1 MSRPSLTLL
10 LAAIQLACGSAMAA
24 TGAPVAD
31 AIWFNGPI
39 ITLDDKHPNAQA
51 VAVKDGKILAV
62 GERKQVLQNQGPTT
76 QMIDL
81 KGTTLLPGFI
91 DPHGHVSMVGFQAA
105 SANLLPPPDGTND
118 TLPKLQETLRNFEQ
132 QSPIPKQFGVL
143 FGFGYDDSQLQEQR
157 HPTKDDLD
165 AVSRGVPIAIVH
177 QSSHLGVLNSKAL
190 ELAKIDASTP
200 DPEGGVIR
208 RVEGSQEPNG
218 VLEEN
223 AFFNALIKIFPK
235 LTADQA
241 VDMLSAGQQLYISYG
256 YTTLQD
262 GRSSP
267 DQVKTAI
274 KAAGDGKLLADIV
287 SYPDILTPG
296 TKELLVAPWYHPTNQ
311 PVSYDRHFRIGG
323 VKLTLDGS
331 PQGKTAWLSQP
342 YFKPPQGQDASYAGY
357 GVIKDDDAL
366 AIYKEALANR
376 WQILSHTN
384 GDRAIDQLLSSMRA
398 AEKAYPGV
406 DVRPVLI
413 HGQTLRQD
421 QVAELKQ
428 LKIFPSLFPMHTY
441 YWGDWHRQSV
451 LGPERAEN
459 ISPTQWVLKAGLKF
473 TTHHDAPVALPDSMR
488 VLATTVNRTTRS
500 GYVLGPEQRV
510 TPLQALKAMTLWSAY
525 QHFEE
530 DRKGSITPGKLADF
544 AVLSANPLTEAPE
557 NLSEI
562 KVLKTIKE
570 GRVIYE
576 RPAKVTPLPAPLG
589 MHGDP
594 SLPLPQGIKAVAQGD
609 GDLGPALD
617 VIYDQ
622 LAPAQP

>member
-1 MSRPSLTLL
+1 MQKTSFALL
-10 LAAIQLACGSAMAA
+10 VAALQLASASALAA
-24 TGAPVAD
+24 TPPVAD

-39 ITLDDKHPNAQA
+39 ITIDDRQPDAQA

-62 GERKQVLQNQGPTT
+62 GDRQQVLKNQGPATR
-76 QMIDL
+76 MLDL
-81 KGTTLLPGFI
+81 KGSTLLPGFI

-105 SANLLPPPDGTND
+105 SANLLPPPDGANSNI
-118 TLPKLQETLRNFEQ
+118 PELQQTLRSFEQ
-132 QSPIPKQFGVL
+132 QSPIPAQFGVL

-157 HPTKDDLD
+157 HPTKADLD
-165 AVSRGVPIAIVH
+165 AVNKDMPIAIVH

-190 ELAKIDASTP
+190 ELAGINASTP
-200 DPEGGVIR
+200 NPDGGVIR

-223 AFFNALIKIFPK
+223 AFFMALVKIFPK

-241 VDMLSAGQQLYISYG
+241 VDMLSAGQKLYISYG

-267 DQVKTAI
+267 DQVRTAI
-274 KAAGDGKLLADIV
+274 KAASDGKLLADIV
-287 SYPDILTPG
+287 SYPDILTQG

-311 PVSYDRHFRIGG
+311 PVVYDRHFRIGG

-357 GVIKDDDAL
+357 GVVKDDEAL

-384 GDRAIDQLLSSMRA
+384 GDRAIEQLLTSIKA

-406 DVRPVLI
+406 DVRPVMI

-459 ISPTQWVLKAGLKF
+459 ISPTQWVLKEGLKF

-488 VLATTVNRTTRS
+488 VLAATVNRTTRS
-500 GYVLGPEQRV
+500 GYVLGPDQRV

-544 AVLSANPLTEAPE
+544 VVLSANPLTVAPATL
-557 NLSEI
+557 NEI
-562 KVLKTIKE
+562 QVLKTVKE

-576 RPAKVTPLPAPLG
+576 RPAKLALLPPPFG

-594 SLPLPQGIKAVAQGD
+594 SLPAPAGIKAVAQGD

-617 VIYDQ
+617 VIYDK
-622 LAPAQP
+622 LTPAHP

>member
-1 MSRPSLTLL
+1 MRRPTLALL
-10 LAAIQLACGSAMAA
+10 LTAMQIAGGSALAA
-24 TGAPVAD
+24 NSVPVAD

-39 ITLDDKHPNAQA
+39 ITIDERQPDAQA

-62 GERKQVLQNQGPTT
+62 GDKQQVLKNQGPATR
-76 QMIDL
+76 MLDL
-81 KGTTLLPGFI
+81 KGSTLLPGFI

-105 SANLLPPPDGTND
+105 SANLLPPPDGANNSI
-118 TLPKLQETLRNFEQ
+118 PKLQETLRNFEQ
-132 QSPIPKQFGVL
+132 QSPIPAQFGVL

-157 HPTKDDLD
+157 HPTKFDLD
-165 AVSRGVPIAIVH
+165 AVSQDVPIAIVH
-177 QSSHLGVLNSKAL
+177 QSSHLGVLNGKAL
-190 ELAKIDASTP
+190 ELAGINASTP
-200 DPEGGVIR
+200 NPEGGVIR
-208 RVEGSQEPNG
+208 RIEGSQEPNG

-223 AFFNALIKIFPK
+223 AFFTALVKIFPK

-241 VDMLSAGQQLYISYG
+241 VDMLSAGQKLYISYG

-267 DQVKTAI
+267 DQVRTAI

-287 SYPDILTPG
+287 SYPDILTKG

-311 PVSYDRHFRIGG
+311 PVVYNQHLRIGG

-357 GVIKDDDAL
+357 GVVKDEDVL

-376 WQILSHTN
+376 WQILTHTN
-384 GDRAIDQLLSSMRA
+384 GDRAIDQLLTSMKA

-406 DVRPVLI
+406 DVRPVMI
-413 HGQTLRQD
+413 HGQTLRKD
-421 QVAELKQ
+421 QVAQLKQ

-441 YWGDWHRQSV
+441 YWGDWHRESV
-451 LGPERAEN
+451 LGPQRAEN
-459 ISPTQWVLKAGLKF
+459 ISPTQWVLKEGLKF

-488 VLATTVNRTTRS
+488 VLAATVNRTTRS

-544 AVLSANPLTEAPE
+544 VVLSANPLTVAPATL
-557 NLSEI
+557 NDI
-562 KVLKTIKE
+562 QVLKTVKE
-570 GRVIYE
+570 GQVIYE
-576 RPAKVTPLPAPLG
+576 RPAKVAQLPPSFG

-594 SLPLPQGIKAVAQGD
+594 SLPTPPGIQAVAQGD

-617 VIYDQ
+617 VIYDK

>member
-1 MSRPSLTLL
+1 MHKTSLALL
-10 LAAIQLACGSAMAA
+10 VAALQLASASALAATPPM
-24 TGAPVAD
+24 AD

-39 ITLDDKHPNAQA
+39 ITIDDQHPNAQA

-62 GERKQVLQNQGPTT
+62 GDKQRVLKNQGPAT
-76 QMIDL
+76 QMLDL
-81 KGTTLLPGFI
+81 KGATLLPGFI

-105 SANLLPPPDGTND
+105 SANLLPPPDGANNSI
-118 TLPKLQETLRNFEQ
+118 PKLQQTLRNFEQ

-165 AVSRGVPIAIVH
+165 AVAKDVPIAIVH

-200 DPEGGVIR
+200 NPEGGVIR

-235 LTADQA
+235 LSADQA
-241 VDMLSAGQQLYISYG
+241 VDMLSAGQKLYISYG

-262 GRSSP
+262 GRSSA

-274 KAAGDGKLLADIV
+274 KAASDGKLLADIV

-296 TKELLVAPWYHPTNQ
+296 TREMLVAPWYHPSNQ
-311 PVSYDRHFRIGG
+311 PVVYNQHFRIGG

-357 GVIKDDDAL
+357 GVVKDADAL
-366 AIYKEALANR
+366 AIYKEALANH

-406 DVRPVLI
+406 DVRPVMI
-413 HGQTLRQD
+413 HGQTLRKD

-441 YWGDWHRQSV
+441 YWGDWHRESV

-459 ISPTQWVLKAGLKF
+459 ISPTQWVLKAGMKF

-488 VLATTVNRTTRS
+488 VLAATVNRTTRS

-544 AVLSANPLTEAPE
+544 AVLSANPLTVKPE
-557 NLSEI
+557 TLSEI
-562 KVLKTIKE
+562 QVLKTVKE

-576 RPAKVTPLPAPLG
+576 RPTQVAGSPPPLG

-594 SLPLPQGIKAVAQGD
+594 SLPVPQGIKAVAQGD

-617 VIYDQ
+617 VIYDR

>member
-1 MSRPSLTLL
+1 M
-10 LAAIQLACGSAMAA
+10 
-24 TGAPVAD
+24 
-31 AIWFNGPI
+31 
-39 ITLDDKHPNAQA
+39 
-51 VAVKDGKILAV
+51 AVKDGKILAV
-62 GERKQVLQNQGPTT
+62 GDRQHVLKNKGPAT
-76 QMIDL
+76 QMLDL
-81 KGTTLLPGFI
+81 KGATLLPGFV

-105 SANLLPPPDGTND
+105 SANLLPPPDGTNNSI
-118 TLPKLQETLRNFEQ
+118 PGLQETLRRFEQ

-157 HPTKDDLD
+157 HPTKADLD
-165 AVSRGVPIAIVH
+165 AVTRDLPIAIVH

-190 ELAKIDASTP
+190 ELAGIDASTP
-200 DPEGGVIR
+200 NPEGGVIR
-208 RVEGSQEPNG
+208 RVDGSQEPNG

-241 VDMLSAGQQLYISYG
+241 VDMLSAGQKLYVSYG
-256 YTTLQD
+256 YTTIQD

-296 TKELLVAPWYHPTNQ
+296 VKQLMVAPWYHPSNQ
-311 PVSYDRHFRIGG
+311 PVVYNQHFRIGG

-357 GVIKDDDAL
+357 GVVKDADAL

-384 GDRAIDQLLSSMRA
+384 GDRAIDQLLGSLRA
-398 AEKAYPGV
+398 AEQAYPGV
-406 DVRPVLI
+406 DVRPVMI
-413 HGQTLRQD
+413 HGQTLRKD

-451 LGPERAEN
+451 LGPNARKT
-459 ISPTQWVLKAGLKF
+459 SRRP
-473 TTHHDAPVALPDSMR
+473 
-488 VLATTVNRTTRS
+488 S
-500 GYVLGPEQRV
+500 GCSR
-510 TPLQALKAMTLWSAY
+510 
-525 QHFEE
+525 
-530 DRKGSITPGKLADF
+530 PG
-544 AVLSANPLTEAPE
+544 
-557 NLSEI
+557 
-562 KVLKTIKE
+562 
-570 GRVIYE
+570 
-576 RPAKVTPLPAPLG
+576 
-589 MHGDP
+589 
-594 SLPLPQGIKAVAQGD
+594 
-609 GDLGPALD
+609 
-617 VIYDQ
+617 
-622 LAPAQP
+622 

>member
-1 MSRPSLTLL
+1 MLRPSLRRL
-10 LAAIQLACGSAMAA
+10 LAALPLACGSAMAA

-62 GERKQVLQNQGPTT
+62 GEQALVLKSQGPAT
-76 QMIDL
+76 QMLDL

-105 SANLLPPPDGTND
+105 SANLLPPPDGANNTI
-118 TLPKLQETLRNFEQ
+118 PKLQETLRNFEQ

-165 AVSRGVPIAIVH
+165 AVSKDVPIAIVH

-190 ELAKIDASTP
+190 ALAGIDATTP
-200 DPEGGVIR
+200 NPEGGVIR

-274 KAAGDGKLLADIV
+274 KAASEGKLLADIV
-287 SYPDILTPG
+287 SYPDILSPG
-296 TKELLVAPWYHPTNQ
+296 TKELMVAPWYHPSDQ
-311 PVSYDRHFRIGG
+311 PVNYDHHFRIGG

-357 GVIKDDDAL
+357 GVVKDDQAL

-384 GDRAIDQLLSSMRA
+384 GDRAIDQLLSNMRE

-406 DVRPVLI
+406 DVRPVMI

-421 QVAELKQ
+421 QVTELKQ

-451 LGPERAEN
+451 LGPQRAEN

-488 VLATTVNRTTRS
+488 VLAATVNRTTRT
-500 GYVLGPEQRV
+500 GYVLGAEQRV

-544 AVLSANPLTEAPE
+544 VVLSSNPLTAKPE
-557 NLSEI
+557 TLSDI

-570 GRVIYE
+570 GQVIYA
-576 RPAKVTPLPAPLG
+576 RPLSVTALPPPFG
-589 MHGDP
+589 MQGDP
-594 SLPLPQGIKAVAQGD
+594 SLPAPAGIKAVAQGD

-617 VIYDQ
+617 VIYDK
-622 LAPAQP
+622 LAPDQP

>member
-1 MSRPSLTLL
+1 MQKTSFALL
-10 LAAIQLACGSAMAA
+10 VAALQLASASALAA
-24 TGAPVAD
+24 TPPVAD

-39 ITLDDKHPNAQA
+39 ITIDDQHPKAQA

-62 GERKQVLQNQGPTT
+62 GDRQHVLKNKGPAT
-76 QMIDL
+76 QMLDL
-81 KGTTLLPGFI
+81 KGATLLPGFV

-105 SANLLPPPDGTND
+105 SANLLPPPDGTNNSI
-118 TLPKLQETLRNFEQ
+118 PGLQETLRSFEQ

-157 HPTKDDLD
+157 HPTKADLD
-165 AVSRGVPIAIVH
+165 AVTRDLPIAIVH

-190 ELAKIDASTP
+190 ELAGIDASTP
-200 DPEGGVIR
+200 NPEGGVIR
-208 RVEGSQEPNG
+208 RVDGSQEPNG

-241 VDMLSAGQQLYISYG
+241 VDMLSAGQKLYVSYG
-256 YTTLQD
+256 YTTIQD

-296 TKELLVAPWYHPTNQ
+296 VKQLMVAPWYHPSNQ
-311 PVSYDRHFRIGG
+311 PVVYNQHFRIGG

-357 GVIKDDDAL
+357 GVVKDADAL

-384 GDRAIDQLLSSMRA
+384 GDRAIDQLLGSMRA
-398 AEKAYPGV
+398 AEQAYPGV
-406 DVRPVLI
+406 DVRPVMI
-413 HGQTLRQD
+413 HGQTLRKD

-459 ISPTQWVLKAGLKF
+459 ISPTQWVLQAGMKF

-488 VLATTVNRTTRS
+488 VLAATVNRTTRS
-500 GYVLGPEQRV
+500 GYVLGPDQRV

-544 AVLSANPLTEAPE
+544 AVLSANPLTVKPE
-557 NLSEI
+557 TLSEI
-562 KVLKTIKE
+562 QVLKTIKE

-576 RPAKVTPLPAPLG
+576 RPAKVAGLPPPFG

-594 SLPLPQGIKAVAQGD
+594 SLPVPQGIKAVAQGD

-617 VIYDQ
+617 VIYDR
-622 LAPAQP
+622 LAPVQP

>member
-1 MSRPSLTLL
+1 MHKTSLALL
-10 LAAIQLACGSAMAA
+10 VAALQLASASALAATPPM
-24 TGAPVAD
+24 AD

-39 ITLDDKHPNAQA
+39 ITIDDQHPNAQA

-62 GERKQVLQNQGPTT
+62 GDKQRVLKNQGPAT
-76 QMIDL
+76 QMLDL
-81 KGTTLLPGFI
+81 KGATLLPGFI

-105 SANLLPPPDGTND
+105 SANLLPPPDGANNSI
-118 TLPKLQETLRNFEQ
+118 PKLQQTLRNFEQ

-165 AVSRGVPIAIVH
+165 AVAKDVPIAIVH

-200 DPEGGVIR
+200 NPEGGVIR

-235 LTADQA
+235 LSADQA
-241 VDMLSAGQQLYISYG
+241 VDMLSAGQKLYISYG

-262 GRSSP
+262 GRSSA

-296 TKELLVAPWYHPTNQ
+296 TREMLVAPWYHPSNQ
-311 PVSYDRHFRIGG
+311 PVVYNQHFRIGG

-357 GVIKDDDAL
+357 GVVKDADAL
-366 AIYKEALANR
+366 AIYKEALANH

-406 DVRPVLI
+406 DVRPVMI
-413 HGQTLRQD
+413 HGQTLRKD

-459 ISPTQWVLKAGLKF
+459 ISPTQWVLKAGMKF

-488 VLATTVNRTTRS
+488 VLAATVNRTTRS

-544 AVLSANPLTEAPE
+544 AVLSANPLTVKPE
-557 NLSEI
+557 TLSEI
-562 KVLKTIKE
+562 QVLKTVKE

-576 RPAKVTPLPAPLG
+576 RPTQVAGSPPPLG

-594 SLPLPQGIKAVAQGD
+594 SLPVPQGIKAVAQGD

-617 VIYDQ
+617 VIYDR

>member
-1 MSRPSLTLL
+1 MQKTSFALL
-10 LAAIQLACGSAMAA
+10 VAALQLASASALAA
-24 TGAPVAD
+24 TPPVAD

-39 ITLDDKHPNAQA
+39 ITIDDRQPNAQA

-62 GERKQVLQNQGPTT
+62 GDRQQVLKNQGPATR
-76 QMIDL
+76 MLDL
-81 KGTTLLPGFI
+81 KGSTLLPGFI

-105 SANLLPPPDGTND
+105 SANLLPPPDGANSNI
-118 TLPKLQETLRNFEQ
+118 PELQQTLRSFEQ
-132 QSPIPKQFGVL
+132 QSPIPAQFGVL

-157 HPTKDDLD
+157 HPTKADLD
-165 AVSRGVPIAIVH
+165 AVNKDMPIAIVH

-190 ELAKIDASTP
+190 ELAGINASTP
-200 DPEGGVIR
+200 NPDGGVIR

-223 AFFNALIKIFPK
+223 AFFMALVKIFPK

-241 VDMLSAGQQLYISYG
+241 VDMLSAGQKLYISYG

-267 DQVKTAI
+267 DQVRTAI
-274 KAAGDGKLLADIV
+274 KAASDGKLLADIV
-287 SYPDILTPG
+287 SYPDILTQG

-311 PVSYDRHFRIGG
+311 PVVYDRHFRIGG

-357 GVIKDDDAL
+357 GVVKDDEAL

-384 GDRAIDQLLSSMRA
+384 GDRAIEQLLTSIKA

-406 DVRPVLI
+406 DVRPVMI

-459 ISPTQWVLKAGLKF
+459 ISPTQWVLKEGLKF

-488 VLATTVNRTTRS
+488 VLAATVNRTTRS
-500 GYVLGPEQRV
+500 GYVLGPDQRV

-544 AVLSANPLTEAPE
+544 VVLSANPLTVAPATL
-557 NLSEI
+557 NEI
-562 KVLKTIKE
+562 QVLKTVKE

-576 RPAKVTPLPAPLG
+576 RPAKLALLPPPFG

-594 SLPLPQGIKAVAQGD
+594 SLPAPAGIKAVAQGD

-617 VIYDQ
+617 VIYDK
-622 LAPAQP
+622 LTPAHP

>member
-1 MSRPSLTLL
+1 MQKTSFALL
-10 LAAIQLACGSAMAA
+10 VAALQLASASALAA
-24 TGAPVAD
+24 TPPVAD

-39 ITLDDKHPNAQA
+39 ITIDDRQPDAQA

-62 GERKQVLQNQGPTT
+62 GDRQQVLKNQGPATR
-76 QMIDL
+76 MLDL
-81 KGTTLLPGFI
+81 KGSTLLPGFI

-105 SANLLPPPDGTND
+105 SANLLPPPDGANSNI
-118 TLPKLQETLRNFEQ
+118 PELQQTLRSFEQ
-132 QSPIPKQFGVL
+132 QSPIPAQFGVL

-157 HPTKDDLD
+157 HPTKADLD
-165 AVSRGVPIAIVH
+165 AVNKDMPIAIVH

-190 ELAKIDASTP
+190 ELAGINASTP
-200 DPEGGVIR
+200 NPDGGVIR

-223 AFFNALIKIFPK
+223 AFFMALVKIFPK

-241 VDMLSAGQQLYISYG
+241 VDMLSAGQKLYISYG

-267 DQVKTAI
+267 DQVRTAI
-274 KAAGDGKLLADIV
+274 KAASDGKLLADIV
-287 SYPDILTPG
+287 SYPDILTQG

-311 PVSYDRHFRIGG
+311 PVVYDRHFRIGG

-357 GVIKDDDAL
+357 GVVKDDEAL

-384 GDRAIDQLLSSMRA
+384 GDRAIEQLLTSIKA

-406 DVRPVLI
+406 DVRPVMI

-459 ISPTQWVLKAGLKF
+459 ISPTQWVLKEGLKF

-488 VLATTVNRTTRS
+488 VLAATVNRTTRS
-500 GYVLGPEQRV
+500 SYVLGPDQRV

-544 AVLSANPLTEAPE
+544 VVLSANPLTVAPATL
-557 NLSEI
+557 NEI
-562 KVLKTIKE
+562 QVLKTVKE

-576 RPAKVTPLPAPLG
+576 RPAKLALLPPPFG

-594 SLPLPQGIKAVAQGD
+594 SLPAPAGIKAVAQGD

-617 VIYDQ
+617 VIYDK
-622 LAPAQP
+622 LTPAHP

>member
-1 MSRPSLTLL
+1 MQKTSFALL
-10 LAAIQLACGSAMAA
+10 VAALQLASASALAA
-24 TGAPVAD
+24 TPPVAD

-39 ITLDDKHPNAQA
+39 ITIDDRQPNAQA

-62 GERKQVLQNQGPTT
+62 GDRQQVLKNQGPTT
-76 QMIDL
+76 RMLDL
-81 KGTTLLPGFI
+81 KGSTLLPGFI

-105 SANLLPPPDGTND
+105 SANLLPPPDGANSNI
-118 TLPKLQETLRNFEQ
+118 PELQQTLRSFEQ
-132 QSPIPKQFGVL
+132 QSPIPAQFGVL

-157 HPTKDDLD
+157 HPTKADLD
-165 AVSRGVPIAIVH
+165 AVNKDMPIAIVH

-190 ELAKIDASTP
+190 VLAGINASTP
-200 DPEGGVIR
+200 NPDGGVIR

-223 AFFNALIKIFPK
+223 AFFMALVKIFPK

-241 VDMLSAGQQLYISYG
+241 VDMLSAGQKLYISYG

-267 DQVKTAI
+267 DQVRTAI
-274 KAAGDGKLLADIV
+274 KAASDGKLLADIV
-287 SYPDILTPG
+287 SYPDILTQG

-311 PVSYDRHFRIGG
+311 PVVYDRHFRIGG

-357 GVIKDDDAL
+357 GVVKDDEAL

-384 GDRAIDQLLSSMRA
+384 GDRAIEQLLTSIKA

-406 DVRPVLI
+406 DVRPVMI

-459 ISPTQWVLKAGLKF
+459 ISPTQWVLKEGLKF

-488 VLATTVNRTTRS
+488 VLAATVNRTTRS
-500 GYVLGPEQRV
+500 GYVLGPDQRV

-544 AVLSANPLTEAPE
+544 VVLSANPLTVAPATL
-557 NLSEI
+557 NEI
-562 KVLKTIKE
+562 QVLKTVKE

-576 RPAKVTPLPAPLG
+576 RPAKLAQLPPPFG

-594 SLPLPQGIKAVAQGD
+594 SLPAPAGIKAVAQGD

-617 VIYDQ
+617 VIYDKMT
-622 LAPAQP
+622 PAHP

>member
-1 MSRPSLTLL
+1 MQKTSFALL
-10 LAAIQLACGSAMAA
+10 VAALQLASASALAATS
-24 TGAPVAD
+24 PVAD

-39 ITLDDKHPNAQA
+39 ITIDDQHPKAQA
-51 VAVKDGKILAV
+51 VAVKDGEILAV
-62 GERKQVLQNQGPTT
+62 GDRQQVLKNKGPAT
-76 QMIDL
+76 QMLDL
-81 KGTTLLPGFI
+81 KGATLLPGFV

-105 SANLLPPPDGTND
+105 SANLLPPPDGTNNSI
-118 TLPKLQETLRNFEQ
+118 PGLQETLHSFEQ

-157 HPTKDDLD
+157 HPTKADLD
-165 AVSRGVPIAIVH
+165 AVTRDLPIAIVH

-190 ELAKIDASTP
+190 ELAGIDASTP
-200 DPEGGVIR
+200 NPEGGVIR
-208 RVEGSQEPNG
+208 RVDGSQEPNG

-241 VDMLSAGQQLYISYG
+241 VDMLSAGQKLYVSYG
-256 YTTLQD
+256 YTTIQD

-296 TKELLVAPWYHPTNQ
+296 VKQLMVAPWYHPSNQ
-311 PVSYDRHFRIGG
+311 PVVYNQHFRIGG

-357 GVIKDDDAL
+357 GVVKDVDAL
-366 AIYKEALANR
+366 ALYKEALANR

-384 GDRAIDQLLSSMRA
+384 GDRAIDQLLGSMRA
-398 AEKAYPGV
+398 AEQAYPGV
-406 DVRPVLI
+406 DVRPVMI
-413 HGQTLRQD
+413 HGQTLRKD

-428 LKIFPSLFPMHTY
+428 LKILPSLFPMHTY

-459 ISPTQWVLKAGLKF
+459 ISPTQWVLQAGMKF

-488 VLATTVNRTTRS
+488 VLAATVNRTTRS
-500 GYVLGPEQRV
+500 GYVLGPDQRV

-544 AVLSANPLTEAPE
+544 AVLSANPLTVKPE
-557 NLSEI
+557 TLSEI
-562 KVLKTIKE
+562 QVLKTVKE

-576 RPAKVTPLPAPLG
+576 RPAKVAGLPPPFG

-594 SLPLPQGIKAVAQGD
+594 SLPVPQGIKAVAQGD

-617 VIYDQ
+617 VIYDR
-622 LAPAQP
+622 LAPVQP

>member
-1 MSRPSLTLL
+1 MHKTSLALL
-10 LAAIQLACGSAMAA
+10 VAALQLASASALAASPP
-24 TGAPVAD
+24 PVAD

-39 ITLDDKHPNAQA
+39 ITLDDQQPNAQA

-62 GERKQVLQNQGPTT
+62 GDKQRVLKSQGPAT
-76 QMIDL
+76 QMLDL
-81 KGTTLLPGFI
+81 KGATLLPGFI

-105 SANLLPPPDGTND
+105 SANLLPPPDGANESI
-118 TLPKLQETLRNFEQ
+118 PKLQETLRNFEQ

-165 AVSRGVPIAIVH
+165 AVSKDVPIAIVH

-190 ELAKIDASTP
+190 ELAKIDASTAN
-200 DPEGGVIR
+200 PEGGVIR
-208 RVEGSQEPNG
+208 RVDGSQEPNG

-241 VDMLSAGQQLYISYG
+241 VDMLSAGQKLYISYG
-256 YTTLQD
+256 YTTVQD

-267 DQVKTAI
+267 DQVRTAI

-296 TKELLVAPWYHPTNQ
+296 TKELLVAPWYHPSNQ
-311 PVSYDRHFRIGG
+311 PVVYNRHFRIGG

-331 PQGKTAWLSQP
+331 PQGKTAWLTQP

-357 GVIKDDDAL
+357 GVIKDADAQAL
-366 AIYKEALANR
+366 YKEALANR

-384 GDRAIDQLLSSMRA
+384 GDRAIDQLLSAMRA
-398 AEKAYPGV
+398 AEQAYPGV
-406 DVRPVLI
+406 DVRPVMI
-413 HGQTLRQD
+413 HGQTLRKD
-421 QVAELKQ
+421 QVTELKQ

-441 YWGDWHRQSV
+441 YWGDWHRESV
-451 LGPERAEN
+451 LGPERAQN
-459 ISPTQWVLKAGLKF
+459 ISPTQWVLKAGMKF

-488 VLATTVNRTTRS
+488 VLAATVNRTTRS

-530 DRKGSITPGKLADF
+530 DRKGSITSGKLADF
-544 AVLSANPLTEAPE
+544 AVLSANPLTVKSET
-557 NLSEI
+557 LSEI
-562 KVLKTIKE
+562 KVLKTVKE

-576 RPAKVTPLPAPLG
+576 RPAQVAGLPPPLG

-594 SLPLPQGIKAVAQGD
+594 SLPMPKGIKAVAQGD

-617 VIYDQ
+617 VIYDR
-622 LAPAQP
+622 LAPVQP